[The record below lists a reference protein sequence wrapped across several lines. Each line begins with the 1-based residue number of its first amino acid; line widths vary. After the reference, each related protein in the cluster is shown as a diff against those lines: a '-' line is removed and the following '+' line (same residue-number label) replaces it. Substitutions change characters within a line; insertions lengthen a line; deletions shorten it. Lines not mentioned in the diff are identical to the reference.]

1 MNCGFS
7 RAEYR
12 PAPTALPLDTMVG
25 KYRIGVMKATSRQ
38 SQIYTGIDV
47 ASSAPVLIE
56 EFLPAKMVGR
66 MTDGLCVL
74 PAQSDPQSQQR
85 FQQACRMFE
94 TSMQNRPLRKLAVI
108 RANNTVYNVFEP
120 MMNVPADA
128 QCEALAD
135 NPVYFRGPDD
145 KPLMTINML
154 PIPPMPRE
162 RAYDP
167 TGTAAIGVPVRTQM
181 EPNIVQPQVGPK
193 TIVKKKKNKLPIILA
208 AAGVAVIA
216 LVCLLVILLTRKT
229 VPTIEPEPTAVVATT
244 APVDHAPPD
253 VQNTGLG
260 ELHNV
265 DDEKDKD
272 QGTTNTDLEPIKS
285 IGILRNVTS
294 SDDNSTQAENG
305 SSDSSDGKDEAVAA
319 STAKDDENEADQS
332 EDGKKNSSASDNEAN
347 TPEATQPV
355 QETEPVSSELT
366 NLESI
371 ANQLY
376 VKVEENN
383 NVDSVNEGPRV
394 PLEKD
399 NICKAEW
406 VPEYNN
412 VFIGENGNNVYIH
425 VKAPKGE
432 IVKLRIYTKSSDKL
446 VKGEGAHANDEV
458 EIDINKDFQVMMK
471 VWEDVG
477 GLKKDDFIIIENDED
492 NNVWES
498 IRKSKSVS
506 LKLTHTNDGY
516 YMIVTYT
523 DMKKQEKIREC
534 KIKTVVLDGAD
545 ESSGTQPVEDGQERD
560 SHSGT
565 GSSWV
570 SGND

>member
-74 PAQSDPQSQQR
+74 PAQGDPQSQQR

-216 LVCLLVILLTRKT
+216 LVCLLVILLTQKT
-229 VPTIEPEPTAVVATT
+229 VPTIDPEPTAVVATT
-244 APVDHAPPD
+244 APVDHAPSD

-265 DDEKDKD
+265 DDEKDED
-272 QGTTNTDLEPIKS
+272 QGTTDTDLEPVKS

-294 SDDNSTQAENG
+294 SDDNATQGENG

-319 STAKDDENEADQS
+319 STAKDGENEADQS

-371 ANQLY
+371 ADQLH
-376 VKVEENN
+376 VE
-383 NVDSVNEGPRV
+383 
-394 PLEKD
+394 
-399 NICKAEW
+399 
-406 VPEYNN
+406 
-412 VFIGENGNNVYIH
+412 
-425 VKAPKGE
+425 VKADTPATSIDNNERVDVRGGE
-432 IVKLRIYTKSSDKL
+432 VYDVLCATDSKKKKYVFSVSGDNAYINVNVNGGAKLRIYTMSGGKASP
-446 VKGEGAHANDEV
+446 
-458 EIDINKDFQVMMK
+458 IDTVQVMMI

-477 GLKKDDFIIIENDED
+477 RLKKGEYITVENIEDWARIQKKILEKKDARLRISDFED
-492 NNVWES
+492 S
-498 IRKSKSVS
+498 
-506 LKLTHTNDGY
+506 Y
-516 YMIVTYT
+516 YLIVTYT
-523 DMKKQEKIREC
+523 DKGKKEQSEKY
-534 KIKTVVLDGAD
+534 KIKKVLPSGTD